1 MTQENKTELQE
12 ALDRHMSYMS
22 NSVHMNKKPYSQMD
36 AQRIHKAAQAY
47 AYLPEKIE
55 ELKALT
61 PHFGLDFGED
71 FEGGMDKMAD
81 EILKLLKEEV

>member
-1 MTQENKTELQE
+1 MKKQNKTELQE
-12 ALDRHMSYMS
+12 ALQEMQHHFVQGNYPP
-22 NSVHMNKKPYSQMD
+22 NSHEHTVF
-36 AQRIHKAAQAY
+36 KAAQAY
-47 AYLPEKIE
+47 ADLPEKIE
-55 ELKALT
+55 GMKALT